1 MRSKGE
7 AVGSHIWFAGLWW
20 SRKHFELVSRAV
32 SFTVVVL
39 KHYRFPL
46 VITQALTLLVTLIL
60 NGRERQPGASGLICQ
75 RSGMWD
81 HIWTGLLIFSRILLL
96 SECVW
101 LSEGLLW
108 NQELLSM
115 DKEVRICPL
124 SWKIDIH

>member
-1 MRSKGE
+1 
-7 AVGSHIWFAGLWW
+7 
-20 SRKHFELVSRAV
+20 
-32 SFTVVVL
+32 
-39 KHYRFPL
+39 
-46 VITQALTLLVTLIL
+46 
-60 NGRERQPGASGLICQ
+60 
-75 RSGMWD
+75 MWD